1 MRELKH
7 ILAYQELHRKV
18 DDVGPY
24 KTGYVA
30 PYGPDV
36 VRCILLAVLSALC
49 YRQSSFLT
57 SALFLGLFWHQL
69 TLCAH
74 DFGRLAVTRA
84 RTLVSSSRTCSA
96 GPAPAGGSTTTTS
109 TT

>member
-7 ILAYQELHRKV
+7 MLAYQELHRQV
-18 DDVGPY
+18 DNVGPY

-30 PYGPDV
+30 RYGPEV
-36 VRCILLAVLSALC
+36 VRCILLAVLGALC
-49 YRQSSFLT
+49 YRQSSFLM
-57 SALFLGLFWHQL
+57 SALFLGLFYHQL

-74 DFGRLAVTRA
+74 DFGRLAVTHDW
-84 RTLVSSSRTCSA
+84 TLVSSLRTCSA
-96 GPAPAGGSTTTTS
+96 GPAPAGGSITTTS